1 MKKETSIAVF
11 LGILLGVIFG
21 VFLIFKNKQSQL
33 DKTKAIT
40 PKNKITPTIVLNNNN
55 LNEFF
60 KLEKPSDGIIT
71 DNDEIVIQ
79 GKASKGTT
87 IIIQSPSSQLVNKT
101 ENESFKIEF
110 PLALGENVISITA
123 YPKDIQSRPV
133 EKQVKIYYLK
143 TQL

>member
-11 LGILLGVIFG
+11 LGILLGVILG

-40 PKNKITPTIVLNNNN
+40 PKNKITPTIVFNNNN

-87 IIIQSPSSQLVNKT
+87 IIIQSPSSQSVNKT

-110 PLALGENVISITA
+110 PLALGENIISITA

-143 TQL
+143 SQL